1 MLRLLLT
8 IGWCVELLRCAGV
21 PASTGEVQSLLRIE
35 HCVGEG
41 YAVATSDE
49 LSFLGEVA
57 KSSGVSNQERT
68 NFLSIDS
75 PSSNYSYLFR
85 EDCDVVK

>member
-57 KSSGVSNQERT
+57 QSSGVSKQEKT
-68 NFLSIDS
+68 NLQTTAT
-75 PSSNYSYLFR
+75 YSEKIVTSLN
-85 EDCDVVK
+85 ET